1 MNEEWVSLSTIA
13 RELDIADSTA
23 RRWASMFSDFLEA
36 KGRGAGRRFNPQARD
51 VLRRVQQLYNKNLTA
66 DQIADTLRQEFS
78 VVVDVQSEDER
89 IPSTVPAVQMDE
101 VLQMMAQAMT
111 EQQRRLVNEL
121 RGQLSDVLSRL
132 RDEVAATRED
142 NEKLRAMLNERLN
155 ESEQRLQQRDKMLM
169 ETLRT
174 MNERANEKK
183 SFWQR
188 LMGK

>member
-1 MNEEWVSLSTIA
+1 MNEDWVSLSTIA

-36 KGRGAGRRFNPQARD
+36 KGRGAGRRFNPRARD
-51 VLRRVQQLYNKNLTA
+51 VLRRVQQLYDKNLTA

-89 IPSTVPAVQMDE
+89 TPSNVPAVKTEE
-101 VLQMMAQAMT
+101 VLHMMAQAMA

-121 RGQLSDVLSRL
+121 RSQLSDTLSAL
-132 RDEVAATRED
+132 RNEIAATREE
-142 NEKLRAMLNERLN
+142 NEKLRTMLDERLN
-155 ESEQRLQQRDKMLM
+155 ESEQRLQQRDKMLLD
-169 ETLRT
+169 TLQT

-183 SFWQR
+183 SWWQR

>member
-51 VLRRVQQLYNKNLTA
+51 VLRRVQQLYDKNLTA

-89 IPSTVPAVQMDE
+89 TPSNVPAVKTEE
-101 VLQMMAQAMT
+101 VLHMMAQAMA

-121 RGQLSDVLSRL
+121 RIQLSDTLSAL
-132 RDEVAATRED
+132 RNEIAATREE
-142 NEKLRAMLNERLN
+142 NEKLRTMLDERLN
-155 ESEQRLQQRDKMLM
+155 ESEQRLQQRDKMLLD
-169 ETLRT
+169 TLQT

-183 SFWQR
+183 SWWQR